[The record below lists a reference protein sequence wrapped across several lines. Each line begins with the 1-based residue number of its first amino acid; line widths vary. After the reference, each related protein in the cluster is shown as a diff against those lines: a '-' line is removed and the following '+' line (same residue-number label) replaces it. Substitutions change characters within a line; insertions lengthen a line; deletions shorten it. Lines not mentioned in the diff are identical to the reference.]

1 MRREAESHKV
11 GVRLGLASRAP
22 RRARGQTLA
31 MLQVLQERWD
41 PTFSERVSP
50 SKTGR
55 WIELNSWWGLRSPL
69 WTAARPEFELKVRA
83 MCRPCAQRPARRSL
97 VS

>member
-1 MRREAESHKV
+1 VPVKIQDLRGRE
-11 GVRLGLASRAP
+11 L
-22 RRARGQTLA
+22 
-31 MLQVLQERWD
+31 
-41 PTFSERVSP
+41 FRVSP
-50 SKTGR
+50 SKTGH

-69 WTAARPEFELKVRA
+69 WKAARPEFELRARA